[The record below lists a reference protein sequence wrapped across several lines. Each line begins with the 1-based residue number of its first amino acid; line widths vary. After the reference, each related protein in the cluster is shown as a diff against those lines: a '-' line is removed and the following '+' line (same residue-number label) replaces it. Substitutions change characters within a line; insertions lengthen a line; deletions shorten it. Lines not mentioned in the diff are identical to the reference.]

1 MLYSTSDFGLISPLV
16 DQYQYGITPPNP
28 ITPPDLKA
36 CRFTSP
42 RRDEIM
48 LEFDQPVKW
57 NNTLTSQFYLDG
69 EKDKIASGASH
80 GNTVTLKLKAASA
93 AQNITYIDGNSWSQR
108 TLLRGENGIAALT
121 FCEVP
126 IAAWK

>member
-1 MLYSTSDFGLISPLV
+1 
-16 DQYQYGITPPNP
+16 
-28 ITPPDLKA
+28 
-36 CRFTSP
+36 
-42 RRDEIM
+42 M

-57 NNTLTSQFYLDG
+57 DNALTSQFYLDG

-126 IAAWK
+126 ITTGK